1 MIAAL
6 IVFAI
11 VYILMLCLPRFRPW
25 VALGGAA
32 VLLILGRCGVFP
44 FTPAAALGA
53 VDFNVLLMIAGTM
66 GLVTLFIE
74 SKMPAR
80 LAEVL
85 IVRVPNVKWAVSV
98 LALFAGVIS
107 AFVDNVATVLMVAP
121 VGLAIS
127 RKLKISPVPVLI
139 AIAVSSNLQGAATMV
154 GDTTS
159 MLLGSFAG
167 MNFLDFFWM
176 MGKPGIFW
184 GVELGAL
191 ASLLVLLWL
200 FRKDRQPVSA
210 AVETRVTDYFPTGLL
225 LATVGLLIVA
235 SFLSRPESPAAA
247 WFYDNRS
254 GLICGVLCLV
264 GMARQCARAKSG
276 GPARQV
282 LRELDWETLLLL
294 FGLFMVI
301 EGIKA
306 AGVIDAAAA
315 LFYRIAGDNP
325 FRLYTLLV
333 FVSVALSA
341 FIDNIPYVATMLPV
355 VQGIAALMNGG
366 AGAEP
371 YVFYFGLLT
380 GATLG
385 GNLTPIGAS
394 ANIAAI
400 GILRK
405 NGEKVGLWDFLR
417 IGVPFTA
424 AAVLTGYVFIWLTWG
439 I

>member
-1 MIAAL
+1 MILALIIFLITYALMLTLQKYRPVIALASAAL
-6 IVFAI
+6 FI
-11 VYILMLCLPRFRPW
+11 
-25 VALGGAA
+25 ALG
-32 VLLILGRCGVFP
+32 LFGVYDFS
-44 FTPAAALGA
+44 ALDALGA
-53 VDFNVLLMIAGTM
+53 VDYNVLLMIAGTM
-66 GLVTLFIE
+66 GTVTLFIE
-74 SKMPAR
+74 SRMPAY

-85 IVRVPNVKWAVSV
+85 IVKVPNVKWAVTV

-159 MLLGSFAG
+159 MLLGGYAG

-176 MGKPGIFW
+176 QGRPGMFW

-191 ASLLVLLWL
+191 ASLVALLVL
-200 FRKDRQPVSA
+200 FRRDIQPVSA
-210 AVETRVTDYFPTGLL
+210 KVETKVTDRFPSALMIG
-225 LATVGLLIVA
+225 TVALLIVA
-235 SFLSRPESPAAA
+235 SFLPEPDGGTALAL
-247 WFYDNRS
+247 YELRS
-254 GLICGVLCLV
+254 GLVCVGLCAIGVVRECL
-264 GMARQCARAKSG
+264 RRRSG
-276 GPARQV
+276 SALV
-282 LRELDWETLLLL
+282 KVVKELDRDTLLLL

-301 EGIKA
+301 EGIKT
-306 AGVIDAAAA
+306 AGVIDAVAQ
-315 LFYRIAGDNP
+315 LFYTVAGNNP
-325 FRLYTLLV
+325 FLLYTLIV
-333 FVSVALSA
+333 FASVLLSA

-355 VQGIAALMNGG
+355 VESIAAMMG
-366 AGAEP
+366 AAP

-405 NGEKVGLWDFLR
+405 NGETVKLRDFLR
-417 IGVPFTA
+417 IGVPFTLS
-424 AAVLTGYVFIWLTWG
+424 AVLAGYIYIWLVWG